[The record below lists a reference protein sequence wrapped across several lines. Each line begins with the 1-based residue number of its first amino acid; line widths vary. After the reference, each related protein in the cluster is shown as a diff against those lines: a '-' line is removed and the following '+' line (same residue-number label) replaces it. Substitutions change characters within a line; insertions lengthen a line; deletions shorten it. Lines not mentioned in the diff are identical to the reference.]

1 MKPKS
6 TRVRVLWCVLLAALA
21 GSGALQADNNN
32 PSIEACAGYAEA
44 DSVYEAALQ
53 QAKNAHAAAFR
64 QADAV
69 YKAADRQAWDARD
82 AAQQATTAAYRQAAE
97 AYEAAKQQAQD
108 VERAALQQ
116 ADAAYK
122 PALRQA
128 DDAHKAALQQAK
140 QAWATAYYASYD
152 RDGGPRSDVH
162 AVMVKFVE
170 HHRQRCSEL
179 HGL

>member
-44 DSVYEAALQ
+44 DAVYDAAMQQAREARDAAMQPAYDAFRAALQ
-53 QAKNAHAAAFR
+53 QAKDARTAAINDGDEALSVR
-64 QADAV
+64 APRAQDA
-69 YKAADRQAWDARD
+69 YKAAERQAYDAR
-82 AAQQATTAAYRQAAE
+82 AAAE
-97 AYEAAKQQAQD
+97 QPLQAAYEAA
-108 VERAALQQ
+108 E
-116 ADAAYK
+116 
-122 PALRQA
+122 
-128 DDAHKAALQQAK
+128 QQAK

-152 RDGGPRSDVH
+152 RDGGPSSDVH
-162 AVMVKFVE
+162 AVMVKLLE
-170 HHRQRCSEL
+170 HHRQRCREL

>member
-6 TRVRVLWCVLLAALA
+6 TRVRVLGGVLLAALS
-21 GSGALQADNNN
+21 GSGTLQADNNN

-44 DSVYEAALQ
+44 DAAYEAAMQ
-53 QAKNAHAAAFR
+53 

-69 YKAADRQAWDARD
+69 YD
-82 AAQQATTAAYRQAAE
+82 
-97 AYEAAKQQAQD
+97 AAKQQAD
-108 VERAALQQ
+108 AVYDAAIGSSSIYDTTIDRRPAQ
-116 ADAAYK
+116 AAYK
-122 PALRQA
+122 AAIDRRLA
-128 DDAHKAALQQAK
+128 ANKAAVQQAK